1 MSEQSEDVT
10 ADVGGQLFLGR
21 IDIPPF
27 GAFVV
32 FVVGLAVSVP
42 FSHCDRAVLL
52 TKIFLWFSVFWFF
65 SSFLVFLTLPTPS
78 SHMPLPLRSSR
89 AVLLNSGG

>member
-27 GAFVV
+27 VV
-32 FVVGLAVSVP
+32 AVAA
-42 FSHCDRAVLL
+42 CDRAVLL
-52 TKIFLWFSVFWFF
+52 LASLLRPAAAHSSLPKFFFGFPFSGFF
-65 SSFLVFLTLPTPS
+65 FFFGFS
-78 SHMPLPLRSSR
+78 
-89 AVLLNSGG
+89 NSGG